1 MVATAKYGG
10 EAISELNRLLDDE
23 TNIDYREYLQKRID
37 DLKAQQKNKSIEELS
52 PAVHKSTLNKKTI
65 KKLATTV
72 LIPQEIEDLEEYLI
86 DIYGLKLATEYVG
99 RAFSCSSGHVSVSGL
114 PNISISVSFSILD
127 NFIGLWEITGSFIV
141 HKSDQMISEYSSN
154 LNAMGSYTEIES
166 ISNISSKITGI
177 TSLLGQ
183 SVSWQETA
191 TSSELH
197 GRHAD
202 VTIEGA
208 FTKTNPLW
216 GTTDPIY
223 SGYSVSVNYITK
235 EEHENYN

>member
-37 DLKAQQKNKSIEELS
+37 DLKAQQKNKSTEELS
-52 PAVHKSTLNKKTI
+52 PA
-65 KKLATTV
+65 
-72 LIPQEIEDLEEYLI
+72 
-86 DIYGLKLATEYVG
+86 
-99 RAFSCSSGHVSVSGL
+99 
-114 PNISISVSFSILD
+114 
-127 NFIGLWEITGSFIV
+127 V
-141 HKSDQMISEYSSN
+141 HKSDQMISEYFSN

-208 FTKTNPLW
+208 FTNTNPLW

-223 SGYSVSVNYITK
+223 SGCSVSVNYITK
-235 EEHENYN
+235 